1 MTVELKKML
10 RIYKPFSRFKPFV
23 RSHHQSNLNLNQALV
38 FKLHFHSTLPD
49 RNQNR
54 NQNNN
59 TNRIEHTNRIQTEE
73 DSAQATTLS
82 STYHQTIKNH
92 FDQSKQFIKP
102 YLAISRIQSPIGSIL
117 LFLPCATSITLAST
131 SILLPP
137 SQLIYQ
143 LGIFGLGAFV
153 MRGAGCTINDLW
165 DRNIDSK
172 VKRTENRPL
181 PSGSITIPKAIT
193 WLGLQLTVGLGVL
206 IQLNPYSILLGS
218 CSLLL
223 VVIYPL
229 MKRITYWPQLVL
241 GFAFNWG
248 ALLGSSA
255 ILGATDW
262 KVALPLY
269 FGHVAW
275 TIIYDTIYA
284 HQDKEFDLKVGV
296 KSTAILF
303 HKNTKLIL
311 TGFSLTMI
319 SLIGLSGYFN
329 EVGLWFYLISCFGSS
344 LHLLNLIYKL
354 NIHNPTSCLNAF
366 NLSTLTGFLIWFGCL
381 VDYSIKYLSNQE
393 EEKEKEKKEA
403 LKAIES

>member
-1 MTVELKKML
+1 ML
-10 RIYKPFSRFKPFV
+10 RICRTFSVFKPFL
-23 RSHHQSNLNLNQALV
+23 RIRLKSNSNPNLLK
-38 FKLHFHSTLPD
+38 FHFNSTLPD
-49 RNQNR
+49 YKSNQNR
-54 NQNNN
+54 INNA
-59 TNRIEHTNRIQTEE
+59 EEKAQTRN
-73 DSAQATTLS
+73 LS
-82 STYHQTIKNH
+82 LTYRQTIKNQ
-92 FDQSKQFIKP
+92 FNRSKQSIKP
-102 YLAISRIQSPIGSIL
+102 YLAISRIQSPMGSIL

-165 DRNIDSK
+165 DQKIDSK

-193 WLGLQLTVGLGVL
+193 WLGLQLSVGLAVL
-206 IQLNPYSILLGS
+206 LQLNTYSILLGS
-218 CSLLL
+218 CSLFL

-241 GFAFNWG
+241 GLAFNWG

-255 ILGATDW
+255 ILGETNW
-262 KVALPLY
+262 QVALPLY

-284 HQDKEFDLKVGV
+284 HQDKEFDVKVGV

-303 HKNTKLIL
+303 NKDTKMIL
-311 TGFSLTMI
+311 SGFSVSMI
-319 SLIGLSGYFN
+319 SLIGLSGYLN
-329 EVGLWFYLISCFGSS
+329 QVGIWYYLISCFASS
-344 LHLLNLIYKL
+344 LHLFNLIYKL
-354 NIHNPTSCLNAF
+354 DIYNPISCLKAF
-366 NLSTLTGFLIWFGCL
+366 NLSTLTGFLIFFGCL
-381 VDYSIKYLSNQE
+381 VDYGVKYLSKEEVQE
-393 EEKEKEKKEA
+393 ILKVTEA
-403 LKAIES
+403 

>member
-1 MTVELKKML
+1 ML
-10 RIYKPFSRFKPFV
+10 RIYKPFNRFKTFD
-23 RSHHQSNLNLNQALV
+23 RFQFQFQSKSNYLNSSQNLL
-38 FKLHFHSTLPD
+38 KLHFHSTLPD
-49 RNQNR
+49 QNQTNDRNQNINR
-54 NQNNN
+54 NP
-59 TNRIEHTNRIQTEE
+59 TENK
-73 DSAQATTLS
+73 SRSLS
-82 STYHQTIKNH
+82 LTYHQTIKHQFN
-92 FDQSKQFIKP
+92 QSKQFIKP
-102 YLAISRIQSPIGSIL
+102 YLAISRIHAPIGSIL
-117 LFLPCATSITLAST
+117 LFLPCATSITLASS

-165 DRNIDSK
+165 DQKIDSK

-181 PSGSITIPKAIT
+181 PSGTITVPKAIT
-193 WLGLQLTVGLGVL
+193 WLGLQLSVGLGVL
-206 IQLNPYSILLGS
+206 LQLNPYSILLGS
-218 CSLLL
+218 CSLFL

-262 KVALPLY
+262 KVSLPLY

-275 TIIYDTIYA
+275 TIIYDTMYA

-311 TGFSLTMI
+311 SGFSFAMI
-319 SLIGLSGYFN
+319 SLIGMSGYFN
-329 EVGLWFYLISCFGSS
+329 EVGIWFYLISCLGSS
-344 LHLLNLIYKL
+344 LHLFNLIYKL
-354 NIHNPTSCLNAF
+354 KIHDPSSCLKAF

-381 VDYSIKYLSNQE
+381 VDYSIRYLLKEEDE
-393 EEKEKEKKEA
+393 EEIVAAEEEI
-403 LKAIES
+403 LQVIESLR